1 VLSGSGQSGSDG
13 CRSKMILTAKFV
25 SPRRSPRNGFS
36 LVELVLSLA
45 VLLVITTLAIPV
57 VVRSLQTYQLNASA
71 SQLAGMLKFAKFD
84 AIRQNTKVSCQ
95 VQFLNGVWTVWA
107 DSNGNGVQDGAEPA
121 MVISGTNTLLSSGT
135 VPSPA
140 PIISTLGPG
149 SSGVPWTVVSGS
161 NGNITFDQRGVV
173 WYPGATTIY
182 ALYLG
187 NPNDPNSGYRAIIT
201 LPSGAVQVWTSSSAG
216 NWQRVS

>member
-1 VLSGSGQSGSDG
+1 
-13 CRSKMILTAKFV
+13 MILNVKFG

-57 VVRSLQTYQLNASA
+57 VVRSLQVYQLNSTA

-84 AIRQNTKVSCQ
+84 AIRQNTPVSCQ
-95 VQFLNGVWTVWA
+95 IQWNASGGYWLAWV
-107 DSNGNGVQDGAEPA
+107 DSNGNNIPDGAEPQ
-121 MVISGTNTLLSSGT
+121 MIIGGSFTLLPLSS

-140 PIISTLGPG
+140 PITATLGPG
-149 SSGVPWTVVSGS
+149 FSTLSWVVLSGS
-161 NGNITFDQRGVV
+161 NASITYDQRGVLAA
-173 WYPGATTIY
+173 GAAVY

-187 NPNDPNSGYRAIIT
+187 NASDPNSGYRAIIT
-201 LPSGAVQVWTSSSAG
+201 MPSGAVQVWTSSSAG